1 MLYPHNAGPDRAG
14 RREGESMRITCS
26 FALLLACSCAYPIS
40 QYLRDEAKRD
50 NLTFAQVLENP
61 EACKGRT
68 VIWGGQIIEARD
80 VADGTEFFVL
90 QTRLDS
96 FGVPSGAASS
106 QGCFIARSPILLDTP
121 LYTSDKDITIAGVVL
136 ESQKRGFSTYP
147 AVLIQELYLWE
158 VYPDSWV
165 YFWH

>member
-1 MLYPHNAGPDRAG
+1 MKIHYSIAL
-14 RREGESMRITCS
+14 
-26 FALLLACSCAYPIS
+26 LLLACSCTYPIS
-40 QYLRDEAKRD
+40 QHLRDAAKRD
-50 NLTFAQVLENP
+50 NLAFAQVLEDP

-80 VADGTEFFVL
+80 VAGGTEFFVL

-96 FGVPSGAASS
+96 SGAPSGAASS
-106 QGCFIARSPILLDTP
+106 QGCFIARNPVALDTR
-121 LYTSDKDITIAGVVL
+121 LYTSDKDITIAGEVIGA
-136 ESQKRGFSTYP
+136 QKRGFSTYP
-147 AVLIQELYLWE
+147 AVLIKELYLWD